1 MLVLKNWLKSVTYNI
16 KADDQFVSNVNKQV
30 KRLII
35 TVIIRLEGENYEL
48 VERTVMLGKSNSKY
62 KPREVKTQSK
72 KSLNLKTCLL
82 INTNIPGEWDLKQKQ
97 FEKITREIYLSQTIF
112 LLQAATLP
120 KDPAL

>member
-1 MLVLKNWLKSVTYNI
+1 MKSVTYNI

-35 TVIIRLEGENYEL
+35 TVIIHLEGENCEL
-48 VERTVMLGKSNSKY
+48 VERTVMLGKSNSQY
-62 KPREVKTQSK
+62 KPREVKSQSK
-72 KSLNLKTCLL
+72 KSLNLKTYLL

-97 FEKITREIYLSQTIF
+97 FDKML
-112 LLQAATLP
+112 AATLP